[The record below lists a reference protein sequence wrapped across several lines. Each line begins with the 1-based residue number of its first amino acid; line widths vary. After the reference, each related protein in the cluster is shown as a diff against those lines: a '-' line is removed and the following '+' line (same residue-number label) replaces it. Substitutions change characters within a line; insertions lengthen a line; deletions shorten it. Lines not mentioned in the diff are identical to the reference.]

1 MRPWVIPSKN
11 QSAALMAKGQTSSGT
26 IGGPAGTQVVEYV
39 RRQIEEGGLKA
50 GDRLPPERDLA
61 RQIGVSRPSLRSGLR
76 SLQAMGVIRARQGSG
91 TYVADGPPRL
101 GEGPLQFLA
110 ALHGFTRDEMFE
122 ARRVLEV
129 GTAGLAAERATAEQV
144 TAMAEEVASMFASL
158 EDPQAYL
165 RHDVQFHRAVAAGSQ
180 NPVLAT
186 LIDTIA
192 ELVYETRRRT
202 VERATDLRQSAE
214 MHRRI
219 YRAIKDRDAER
230 ARTEM
235 SEHLNMARQAQAGE
249 EQAPAGAARASRR

>member
-1 MRPWVIPSKN
+1 MQKGLTFTAPASDG
-11 QSAALMAKGQTSSGT
+11 SAAGGQV
-26 IGGPAGTQVVEYV
+26 IDFV
-39 RRQIEEGGLKA
+39 RREIEAGRLKP

-91 TYVADGPPRL
+91 TYIASGPPRL

-129 GTAGLAAERATAEQV
+129 GTAGLAAERADPEQMS
-144 TAMAEEVASMFASL
+144 TMAEEVASMFASL
-158 EDPQAYL
+158 EDPQAFL
-165 RHDVQFHRAVAAGSQ
+165 LHDVQFHRAVAAGSH

-186 LIDTIA
+186 LIETLA

-202 VERATDLRQSAE
+202 VERATDLKESAE

-219 YRAIKDRDAER
+219 YRAIKARDGER
-230 ARTEM
+230 ARHEM
-235 SEHLNMARQAQAGE
+235 SEHLDQARQAQAGE
-249 EQAPAGAARASRR
+249 EKEQPAPAARKGRR

>member
-1 MRPWVIPSKN
+1 MP
-11 QSAALMAKGQTSSGT
+11 KGQTSSAL
-26 IGGPAGTQVVEYV
+26 ISVAAGTQVVEYV
-39 RRQIEEGGLKA
+39 RRRIEDGGLKP

-91 TYVADGPPRL
+91 TYIADGPPLL

-129 GTAGLAAERATAEQV
+129 GTTGLAAERATPEQV
-144 TAMAEEVASMFASL
+144 AAMAEEVTSMFASL

-165 RHDVQFHRAVAAGSQ
+165 LHDVQFHRAVAAGSQ
-180 NPVLAT
+180 NAVLAT
-186 LIDTIA
+186 LIDTVA
-192 ELVYETRRRT
+192 KLVYETRRRT

-219 YRAIKDRDAER
+219 YRAIKDRDPVR
-230 ARTEM
+230 ARAEM
-235 SEHLNMARQAQAGE
+235 NEHLNLARQAQAGE
-249 EQAPAGAARASRR
+249 EQAQKGPTPLRAGRR

>member
-1 MRPWVIPSKN
+1 MVKGLTLPEEAAPEGAAGGQVI
-11 QSAALMAKGQTSSGT
+11 
-26 IGGPAGTQVVEYV
+26 EYV
-39 RRQIEEGGLKA
+39 RREIVAGRLKP
-50 GDRLPPERDLA
+50 GDRLAPERDLA

-91 TYVADGPPRL
+91 TYIADGPPRL

-129 GTAGLAAERATAEQV
+129 GTAVLAAERADSEQ
-144 TAMAEEVASMFASL
+144 MATMSEEVASMFASL
-158 EDPQAYL
+158 DDPQEFL
-165 RHDVQFHRAVAAGSQ
+165 LHDVQFHRAVAAGSR

-186 LIDTIA
+186 LIETLA

-202 VERATDLRQSAE
+202 VEHATDLKESAE

-219 YRAIKDRDAER
+219 YRAIKARDADR
-230 ARTEM
+230 ARHEM
-235 SEHLNMARQAQAGE
+235 SEHLDLARQAQAGE
-249 EQAPAGAARASRR
+249 EKQRAGAQPVRGGRH